1 MTHLEN
7 PWLIHLDRDLD
18 AMFLDTT
25 LWDIRDNWELFA
37 YTYERGLIP
46 DIVEPELTTEDP
58 ADPIEAFEAMP
69 DDKAAS
75 LIERWI
81 ERHCMI
87 SDYISWKEEWNND

>member
-1 MTHLEN
+1 MTPLEN

-37 YTYERGLIP
+37 YAYERGLIP

-75 LIERWI
+75 LIEHWI

-87 SDYISWKEEWNND
+87 GDYIDWRKENL